1 MGAYGGLGER
11 CKTQLRLNAPI
22 IFFGPEA
29 GTISTFDHRTSICS
43 PSIRSPAWN
52 RTDFC
57 TSDHHFGMTHGR
69 KNVSPSRNPC
79 ESDPRK
85 LGLYQHSITAHRS
98 VRLQFVHLH
107 GTAPISVRVITTS
120 VSLTAERLFRL
131 QGTHVI
137 PILFWSQFTIDVR
150 LRTHTDHFFSGRSSN
165 GSASMETN
173 LLFAFLST
181 AERRLTRA
189 FLERHHARATSDLF
203 GRRSSLPFFL
213 TFVGFHMVYTR
224 LQ

>member
-52 RTDFC
+52 RTDLC

-150 LRTHTDHFFSGRSSN
+150 LRTHTDHFFRAEARTDPHQWRQISCSLFYLLLSV
-165 GSASMETN
+165 GSLEHFWNVITLELRAS
-173 LLFAFLST
+173 FL
-181 AERRLTRA
+181 AGGLHFR
-189 FLERHHARATSDLF
+189 
-203 GRRSSLPFFL
+203 FF
-213 TFVGFHMVYTR
+213 
-224 LQ
+224 